1 MPLMR
6 RNTAPFFK
14 CAAAGL
20 FACAWASLAVAAPQ
34 PAPRRPAAAGFPS
47 PSGVPAVRPAPRPV
61 AAPAL
66 AAPGVL
72 PAALVGVEQYSVPS
86 SRVRYDGPG
95 VWDMDKASD
104 APDECFLVRWWAN
117 SANVDKA
124 GLVLLLSY
132 TLDSA
137 PSRVLNLTRPLPS
150 SVRGNQT
157 ASFTLPGPSARV
169 FAWRAVILQRGR
181 PLSILQSPDWNS
193 AP

>member
-1 MPLMR
+1 MR
-6 RNTAPFFK
+6 P
-14 CAAAGL
+14 
-20 FACAWASLAVAAPQ
+20 S
-34 PAPRRPAAAGFPS
+34 PAP
-47 PSGVPAVRPAPRPV
+47 AP
-61 AAPAL
+61 
-66 AAPGVL
+66 APGVL

-86 SRVRYDGPG
+86 SGVRFGGPG
-95 VWDMDKASD
+95 VLGMDDDSPA
-104 APDECFLVRWWAN
+104 DECFLVRWWAN
-117 SANVDKA
+117 SANIDKA

-157 ASFTLPGPSARV
+157 ASFTLPAPSDRV